1 MIARLRS
8 GDRLLFIARVL
19 LFWRTFNPISGT
31 ARVPEP
37 AIISLGEG
45 GECPRSPEVLQKNP
59 MNPCY
64 HGAPKE
70 PNLLKSIQ

>member
-19 LFWRTFNPISGT
+19 LFWRNFNPISGT

-45 GECPRSPEVLQKNP
+45 GECPRSPEVL
-59 MNPCY
+59 
-64 HGAPKE
+64 
-70 PNLLKSIQ
+70 